1 MRCHVFFASLVA
13 ATAVAN
19 PVSAEVKFFYELA
32 GGKYL
37 QQILTETSEPV
48 HSVREIP
55 DYVIAAARRITQDEF
70 KLADPGAR
78 YISGCV
84 RILPDDA
91 GLPTRQL
98 VFATKSP
105 SHFLIFY
112 RHGGAA
118 QGQCV
123 LAFKIEPP
131 EKIAEAV
138 LVGCYLGSQPVESLA
153 DLRQAFARNE
163 VQQYRP
169 TYLDF

>member
-1 MRCHVFFASLVA
+1 MRCLALFASLFI
-13 ATAVAN
+13 ATSVAN
-19 PVSAEVKFFYELA
+19 RISAEVKFFYELA

-37 QQILTETSEPV
+37 QQILTETTEPV
-48 HSVREIP
+48 HAVSEIP
-55 DYVIAAARRITQDEF
+55 PYVIAAARRITQDAF
-70 KLADPGAR
+70 KLANPNEP

-98 VFATKSP
+98 VFATKSS

-123 LAFKIEPP
+123 LAFKIEPAQ
-131 EKIAEAV
+131 KIAEPV
-138 LVGCYLGSQPVESLA
+138 LVGSYLGSQPVESLP